1 MKHLTFLLLI
11 IPVLVFGEAT
21 HFTDLTVDDDLIVTD
36 DVTIGGDTA
45 FTGDL
50 TVTGSLIA
58 NGILDANLTSDFA
71 GDAVFNEDVSLCIAA
86 DDKATFTLGY
96 FTQFRVGTGSTPGIT
111 LGTDDVFI
119 EGTLETDGVASFSAG
134 AVGAP
139 AIYGTDD
146 VDTGIWWSAADTL
159 NMSVGGAEVLE
170 FGATANIIG
179 NASDTTT
186 ILGALRVGTGGTPGI
201 TLGDDDLYV
210 EGTLEVDDVMSFAAG
225 AVGAPGLYPTDDTDT
240 GIYAIGADQLGIA
253 ANGAVILDIATTGLN
268 ITGTLSTTGIVDIPA
283 GAVGTPNLIITGDV
297 DTGLYQ
303 IGADNLGIS
312 ANGAKVLDIG
322 TAGLGITGTLTTTG
336 IVDIPVG
343 AVGAPSLFITGSA
356 TTGFYQSAAD
366 EMAIAVGGANVGTW
380 DGTGLVADGFNGP
393 IGTTTPAAGTFT
405 DVAGS
410 GDFSYGSDPGDL
422 HLYTRRTQTI
432 KTIDG
437 FDYGEDTLFAL
448 MWDITGVVGAGTNN
462 ITGTD
467 GWNVLTT
474 GGAGGPDM
482 ESTVSNGLHH
492 NRAYEPRL
500 EIVVDVG
507 TLAGSEF
514 NFGFYAGAA
523 EYAEI
528 RYDASTDGNWHIV
541 VDDTAAP
548 DDVDSTIAVTTDPT
562 KLEIWTAADGTIGY
576 AIDDVEGTVVGVTN
590 LMTASDHYAR
600 YQGLEEGASARVFA
614 VDYIIQEQLKVQ

>member
-71 GDAVFNEDVSLCIAA
+71 GDAVFNEDVSLCVAA
-86 DDKATFTLGY
+86 DDKATLTLGY

-111 LGTDDVFI
+111 LGADDVFI
-119 EGTLETDGVASFSAG
+119 EGTLETDGIASFSAG

-146 VDTGIWWSAADTL
+146 VNTGIWWSAADTL

-210 EGTLEVDDVMSFAAG
+210 EGTLEVDGVTSFAAG
-225 AVGAPGLYPTDDTDT
+225 AVGAPGLYPTDDVDT

-253 ANGAVILDIATTGLN
+253 ANGAVVLDIATTGLD

-283 GAVGTPNLIITGDV
+283 
-297 DTGLYQ
+297 
-303 IGADNLGIS
+303 
-312 ANGAKVLDIG
+312 
-322 TAGLGITGTLTTTG
+322 
-336 IVDIPVG
+336 G

-405 DVAGS
+405 DVAGD

-422 HLYTRRTQTI
+422 HLYMRRTQTI

-474 GGAGGPDM
+474 AGAGGPDM

-492 NRAYEPRL
+492 NRLYEPRL

-528 RYDASTDGNWHIV
+528 RYDASTDGFWKIV
-541 VDDTAAP
+541 VDDTAGA
-548 DDVDSTIAVTTDPT
+548 DTVDSTIAVTTNPT

-576 AIDDVEGTVVGVTN
+576 AIDDVEGTVVGITN
-590 LMTASDHYAR
+590 LMTASDHYVR

-614 VDYIIQEQLKVQ
+614 VDYIIQEQLKLQ